1 MRDWNI
7 NIMSYFDNWWTPA
20 LPWQPHPKRQGE
32 ESRDTT
38 RPHLLIINSL
48 FTREEVRET
57 TFCIK
62 NMLRIIYFV
71 CIIIIIYNSKRE
83 EIKWLRKT

>member
-32 ESRDTT
+32 ESRDTI
-38 RPHLLIINSL
+38 RPHLLIIK
-48 FTREEVRET
+48 RELY
-57 TFCIK
+57 K
-62 NMLRIIYFV
+62 KDYYFV
-71 CIIIIIYNSKRE
+71 CK
-83 EIKWLRKT
+83 

>member
-32 ESRDTT
+32 ESRDTI
-38 RPHLLIINSL
+38 RPHSLIIK
-48 FTREEVRET
+48 RERNY
-57 TFCIK
+57 ILY
-62 NMLRIIYFV
+62 MLRIIYFV
-71 CIIIIIYNSKRE
+71 CK
-83 EIKWLRKT
+83 